1 MDSNPEAS
9 RSSPAEERFLEY
21 LERCERGTA
30 EPFDELLRAH
40 PALEPEL
47 RTLASRQQR
56 FARLRE
62 RALDS
67 RGSESAPSDRRPQG
81 SAAHEGLTLQALAAL
96 DESRRPIERYEPGE
110 ELARGAQGVV
120 RRAFDKS
127 LGRVLA
133 MKVLHRADER
143 AALASRGVQRFLDE
157 AHITAGL
164 DHPSIVPVHD
174 LGIDRDGQPF
184 FTMKLVRGIALSEA
198 FERHRSGHPD
208 WTLVRLAQVLLRVA
222 EAMAFAHDHGVL
234 HRDLKPSNVMV
245 GDYGEVYVMD
255 WGLARKARGVEAGGE
270 AAGAPDDTAAR
281 TALGP
286 TLQGDVV
293 GTPYYMPPEQAE
305 GRQAEIGA
313 AADVYAL
320 GALLYH
326 LLAGR
331 APYAEPSS
339 SSARDVL
346 ARVRAGPPA
355 PILEFQRGVPPE
367 LEAICAKAMARAP
380 ADRYPSMRE
389 LAADLRAWLEGR
401 VVRAYERGALADL
414 RKWIGRNRA
423 LSATALV
430 ALLAIVGGS
439 VYSARVEAAGRR
451 AAEAARRRADAT
463 LADLTRLSE
472 AVQLGQLETRSAELW
487 PEVPAK
493 VDLLRAWLDE
503 ARPLSANLD
512 DHERTLDDLRAGRIE
527 VTGLQRDW
535 WESTLSK
542 LVHDLR
548 KFRDERIP
556 DIERRLEFA
565 STLAQRTILDER
577 EAWDAVLR
585 ALVSNPRYAG
595 LQLEPIAGLVPLGAD
610 PVSGLLEFWHVKS
623 GTRPDRDD
631 RGILALEGESGIVLV
646 LIPGGRFWM
655 GAQREDSAAP
665 NHDPQAVPN
674 EQPVL
679 QVDLAPFLISKYEL
693 TQAQWTRL
701 TGSNPSRDPRSR
713 DADDALKTPLQPVD
727 YVNWSDC
734 LRVLARIDLALPT
747 EAQWECAAR
756 AGTSTPWWTGSEPS
770 TLAGAENVADQSA
783 LEAKPGWEV
792 SVDTV
797 GFADGFVYEA
807 PVGSFAPN
815 PYGLHDVLGNVMEW
829 CRDVSAPYS
838 PERAPGDGASLA
850 TGRKV
855 SVRGGSYLFGGRNTR
870 SAARSPATP
879 EFVAP
884 MIGLRPAR
892 ALR

>member
-1 MDSNPEAS
+1 MDPSPDAS

-40 PALEPEL
+40 PALDSEL

-62 RALDS
+62 RVLASGGADPDPS
-67 RGSESAPSDRRPQG
+67 ANRPRGA
-81 SAAHEGLTLQALAAL
+81 AAHAALTLRALAEL

-127 LGRVLA
+127 LGRTLA
-133 MKVLHRADER
+133 MKVLHRADEH

-184 FTMKLVRGIALSEA
+184 FTMKLVRGIALGEA
-198 FERHRSGHPD
+198 LERHRRGHPD

-234 HRDLKPSNVMV
+234 HRDLKPSNVML

-255 WGLARKARGVEAGGE
+255 WGLARKARGVEPDGGPG
-270 AAGAPDDTAAR
+270 GARDDTAAR
-281 TALGP
+281 AELGP

-305 GRQAEIGA
+305 GRQAEVGA

-320 GALLYH
+320 GAMLYH

-331 APYAEPSS
+331 APYAEPPS

-346 ARVRAGPPA
+346 ERVRAGPPA
-355 PILEFQRGVPPE
+355 AILEVEHGVPPE

-389 LAADLRAWLEGR
+389 LASDLRAWLEGR

-430 ALLAIVGGS
+430 ALLSIVGGLA
-439 VYSARVEAAGRR
+439 YSAHVEAAGRL
-451 AAEAARRRADAT
+451 AAEAARTRADAT
-463 LADLTRLSE
+463 LADLMRLSE

-493 VDLLRAWLDE
+493 VDLLSAWLAE
-503 ARPLSANLD
+503 ARPLSAHLD
-512 DHERTLDDLRAGRIE
+512 EHERTLDDLRAGRIE
-527 VTGLQRDW
+527 VAGLQRDW

-542 LVHDLR
+542 LVQDLR
-548 KFRDERIP
+548 SFQDERIP
-556 DIERRLEFA
+556 DVERRYAFA
-565 STLAQRTILDER
+565 STLEQRTLVDER
-577 EAWDAVLR
+577 AAWDEALR
-585 ALVSNPRYAG
+585 SIAADPRYGG
-595 LQLEPIAGLVPLGAD
+595 LALAPIAGLVPIGRD
-610 PVSGLLEFWHVKS
+610 PHSGLQEFWHLRS
-623 GTRPDRDD
+623 GARPQRDE
-631 RGILALEGESGIVLV
+631 RGVLLPNEDMGLVFV
-646 LIPGGRFWM
+646 LLPGGAFWM
-655 GAQREDSAAP
+655 GAHPHPDAP
-665 NHDPQAVPN
+665 NFDPGAVQD
-674 EQPVL
+674 EQPLIEVVL
-679 QVDLAPFLISKYEL
+679 DPFLMSKYEM
-693 TQAQWTRL
+693 TQGQWLRS
-701 TGSNPSRDPRSR
+701 TGSNPSLDPARGV
-713 DADDALKTPLQPVD
+713 DAGRQQTLLHPVD
-727 YVNWSDC
+727 FVSGTECDRC
-734 LRVLARIDLALPT
+734 LARIDLMLPT
-747 EAQWECAAR
+747 EAQWEYAAR
-756 AGTSTPWWTGSEPS
+756 AGTRTPWWTGVEPGS
-770 TLAGAENVADQSA
+770 LHGADNLADQSVVHAGKRWDA
-783 LEAKPGWEV
+783 LANPLV
-792 SVDTV
+792 
-797 GFADGFVYEA
+797 FADGHVLQA
-807 PVGSFAPN
+807 PVGSFAAN
-815 PYGLHDVLGNVMEW
+815 PFGLHDVHGNLIEW
-829 CRDVSAPYS
+829 TSDNSAPYGLGR
-838 PERAPGDGASLA
+838 RAGDGAAPLDE
-850 TGRKV
+850 RIRIM
-855 SVRGGSYLFGGRNTR
+855 RGGCYYFGAAEAR
-870 SAARSPATP
+870 SAARAPSPA
-879 EFVAP
+879 EFKAP
-884 MIGLRPAR
+884 LIGLRPAR
-892 ALR
+892 AIR